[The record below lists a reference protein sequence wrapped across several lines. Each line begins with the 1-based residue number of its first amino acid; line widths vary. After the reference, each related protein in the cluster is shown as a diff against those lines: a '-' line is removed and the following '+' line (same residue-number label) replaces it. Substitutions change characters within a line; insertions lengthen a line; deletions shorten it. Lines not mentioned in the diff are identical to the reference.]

1 MGLFSRRRDP
11 ESPAEPFQF
20 TVDKVFVVPVRGV
33 VCTGTVTS
41 GTVRVGQAA
50 KITLEDQSRSVTV
63 SRIEAQGKKRSS
75 AAAGEQAGLFLGGLT
90 MADIPTIPGNDGSIK
105 DGDALS
111 GASVV
116 SVF

>member
-50 KITLEDQSRSVTV
+50 RITLDEQSRSVTV
-63 SRIEAQGKKRSS
+63 SRIEAYGKKRSS

-90 MADIPTIPGNDGSIK
+90 MGDVPTMPGHDGSLK
-105 DGDALS
+105 DGDGLA
-111 GASVV
+111 GAQVV